1 MAKPEKII
9 VEVPDFE
16 GAKTFH
22 KQGILPV
29 QPLEREYL
37 DGNGK
42 KQKVMYLYLRGDYS
56 TAPTMSPK
64 QYGLSLGMK
73 RSNSRKL
80 NRNGRFVRC

>member
-1 MAKPEKII
+1 MAKPEKIFI
-9 VEVPDFE
+9 EVPDYA

-29 QPLEREYL
+29 QHLEREYL
-37 DGNGK
+37 NEKGK

-64 QYGLSLGMK
+64 QYGLTLGMK
-73 RSNSRKL
+73 RGNSRKL
-80 NRNGRFVRC
+80 RHGKYVRC